1 MWKLSKEN
9 SCVLINSCS
18 NMRTVLFLPV
28 CRLKV
33 LTQFLSIS
41 LPLQITEL
49 LTVDL
54 SEVRDFSVFNMSKLR
69 ILAFS

>member
-1 MWKLSKEN
+1 MQKLRKEN

-18 NMRTVLFLPV
+18 NMSAVLFLPV

-41 LPLQITEL
+41 LSSQMMEL

-54 SEVRDFSVFNMSKLR
+54 SEVRDFSVFNMS
-69 ILAFS
+69 